1 MEPEKTQEYL
11 DGLKDVCDGIRLII
25 ASGYSQTDMIN
36 PEPMSSVMKRHT
48 DHIRIMQ
55 DYMVGVDL
63 SEFTAVAL
71 LGEAWNTT

>member
-1 MEPEKTQEYL
+1 MEEDKTQEYL

-25 ASGYSQTDMIN
+25 AGGYSQTDMIN

-55 DYMVGVDL
+55 GHMVGVDL
-63 SEFTAVAL
+63 TEFTDVAA
-71 LGEAWNTT
+71 LGEAWNS